1 MPNLLSLL
9 GTRAHSI
16 AFLRLLVVL
25 GNCTKLMISLRYKY
39 YLKKLQLILES
50 CSHCSILRRGFPN
63 WSQTPIPNFEPSAG
77 GLLALADLGTIAER
91 TAIVGG
97 SSWLDSLILAPGL
110 HYQQAADA
118 LAGRLMASYDAV
130 EIYEG
135 KTLLRCSV
143 TNPATIRYL
152 QRLASSGQRV
162 VVDVGAVPHR
172 SHFFSY
178 RGRRRGVG
186 QRATIWADD
195 RDLDLGL
202 LSHVLYLAAPVLT
215 VVAFVFMI
223 LLQEWWGIAL
233 LLALMFSRAL
243 NIWAIKQRAKQPVS
257 VPTPPS
263 STPDLGNLLTEYV
276 VDLGHGRSVSLRG
289 LAADLQAIT
298 TGTWLSA
305 KTHVQDYL
313 EAIAKVTVY
322 LVASLSGNMTQAGN
336 IIFMALLL
344 VNAGLLGLSNAHA
357 KTFRMHGR
365 IAAPTTDRLPYA
377 SPLGSSSDKEAGYG
391 ARRPPYPESTGL
403 ADTSTW
409 PSTTARTST
418 TSSIMGNHHG

>member
-1 MPNLLSLL
+1 M
-9 GTRAHSI
+9 
-16 AFLRLLVVL
+16 
-25 GNCTKLMISLRYKY
+25 
-39 YLKKLQLILES
+39 E
-50 CSHCSILRRGFPN
+50 ILRRGFPN
-63 WSQTPIPNFEPSAG
+63 WSRTPIPNFEPSAG
-77 GLLALADLGTIAER
+77 GLLALADLGTIAQR

-118 LAGRLMASYDAV
+118 LADRLTASYDAV

-135 KTLLRCSV
+135 KTLRYSV

-152 QRLASSGQRV
+152 QRLASSRQRV
-162 VVDVGAVPHR
+162 VVDVGAIPHR
-172 SHFFSY
+172 SHFFSSR

-195 RDLDLGL
+195 VDLDLGW

-215 VVAFVFMI
+215 VVTFVFMI

-243 NIWAIKQRAKQPVS
+243 NIWAIKQRTKQPVS
-257 VPTPPS
+257 GPTPPS
-263 STPDLGNLLTEYV
+263 SAPDLGNLLTEYV

-298 TGTWLSA
+298 TSTWLSA
-305 KTHVQDYL
+305 KTHVEGYL

-336 IIFMALLL
+336 IIFMVLLL

-377 SPLGSSSDKEAGYG
+377 SPLGSSSGGEAGYG
-391 ARRPPYPESTGL
+391 ARSPPYPDSTGL
-403 ADTSTW
+403 TDISTR
-409 PSTTARTST
+409 PSTTAQTST
-418 TSSIMGNHHG
+418 TSSIMGNHHR

>member
-1 MPNLLSLL
+1 M
-9 GTRAHSI
+9 
-16 AFLRLLVVL
+16 
-25 GNCTKLMISLRYKY
+25 
-39 YLKKLQLILES
+39 E
-50 CSHCSILRRGFPN
+50 ILRRGFPN

-77 GLLALADLGTIAER
+77 GLLALADLGTIAQR

-118 LAGRLMASYDAV
+118 VADRLTGSYHAL

-135 KTLLRCSV
+135 KTLLRYSV

-162 VVDVGAVPHR
+162 VVDVGAMPHR
-172 SHFFSY
+172 SHSFPSF

-186 QRATIWADD
+186 QRAIIWADD
-195 RDLDLGL
+195 PDLDLGW
-202 LSHVLYLAAPVLT
+202 LSHVLYLAAPLLT
-215 VVAFVFMI
+215 VIAFVFMI
-223 LLQEWWGIAL
+223 LLQEWWGVAL
-233 LLALMFSRAL
+233 LLALMFSRVL

-257 VPTPPS
+257 VPTPPPS
-263 STPDLGNLLTEYV
+263 APDLGNLLTEYV

-305 KTHVQDYL
+305 KTHVQGYL
-313 EAIAKVTVY
+313 EAIAKLTVY
-322 LVASLSGNMTQAGN
+322 LVASLSGNMTQVGN
-336 IIFMALLL
+336 IIFMVLLL

-365 IAAPTTDRLPYA
+365 IAAPTTGRLPYT
-377 SPLGSSSDKEAGYG
+377 SPLGSSSDREAGYG
-391 ARRPPYPESTGL
+391 ARSPPYPESSGFT
-403 ADTSTW
+403 DTSTR
-409 PSTTARTST
+409 PSTTARDST
-418 TSSIMGNHHG
+418 TFSSMGNHHG

>member
-1 MPNLLSLL
+1 M
-9 GTRAHSI
+9 
-16 AFLRLLVVL
+16 
-25 GNCTKLMISLRYKY
+25 
-39 YLKKLQLILES
+39 
-50 CSHCSILRRGFPN
+50 LRRGFPN

-77 GLLALADLGTIAER
+77 GLLALADLGTVAQR

-110 HYQQAADA
+110 HYQQAAAA
-118 LAGRLMASYDAV
+118 LADRPTSSYDAV

-135 KTLLRCSV
+135 KTLLRYSV

-152 QRLASSGQRV
+152 QRLTSSGQTV
-162 VVDVGAVPHR
+162 VVDVGAIPHR
-172 SHFFSY
+172 SHFFSC
-178 RGRRRGVG
+178 RGRRRGIG

-195 RDLDLGL
+195 GDVDLGR
-202 LSHVLYLAAPVLT
+202 LSHVLYLAAPAFT

-223 LLQEWWGIAL
+223 LLQEWWGVAL
-233 LLALMFSRAL
+233 LLALMFSRVL
-243 NIWAIKQRAKQPVS
+243 NIWVIKQRAKQPVS

-263 STPDLGNLLTEYV
+263 STRDLDNLLTEYMI
-276 VDLGHGRSVSLRG
+276 DLGHGRSVSLRG

-305 KTHVQDYL
+305 KTHVQGYL
-313 EAIAKVTVY
+313 EATAKLTVY
-322 LVASLSGNMTQAGN
+322 LVASFSGNMTQVGN

-365 IAAPTTDRLPYA
+365 IAAPTTDRSPYA
-377 SPLGSSSDKEAGYG
+377 SPPGSNSDKEAGYG
-391 ARRPPYPESTGL
+391 ARSPPYPESSGLTG
-403 ADTSTW
+403 TSTW

-418 TSSIMGNHHG
+418 TFSTMGNHRG

>member
-1 MPNLLSLL
+1 M
-9 GTRAHSI
+9 
-16 AFLRLLVVL
+16 
-25 GNCTKLMISLRYKY
+25 
-39 YLKKLQLILES
+39 E
-50 CSHCSILRRGFPN
+50 ILRRGFPN

-77 GLLALADLGTIAER
+77 GLLALADLGTIAQR

-118 LAGRLMASYDAV
+118 LADRVMASYDAV

-135 KTLLRCSV
+135 KTLRYRI

-162 VVDVGAVPHR
+162 VVDVGAIPHR
-172 SHFFSY
+172 SHFFSSC
-178 RGRRRGVG
+178 RGRRRGVP
-186 QRATIWADD
+186 QRAIIWADD
-195 RDLDLGL
+195 GYLDLGW
-202 LSHVLYLAAPVLT
+202 LSHVLYLAAPVFT

-257 VPTPPS
+257 VPTPPP

-305 KTHVQDYL
+305 KTHVQGYL
-313 EAIAKVTVY
+313 EATAKREQFPESYLLPLISLSTDQNIRGWLTVY
-322 LVASLSGNMTQAGN
+322 MVASLSGNMTQAGN

-357 KTFRMHGR
+357 KTLRMHGR

-377 SPLGSSSDKEAGYG
+377 SPLGSSSAREAGYD
-391 ARRPPYPESTGL
+391 ARSPPYPESSGLTG
-403 ADTSTW
+403 ASTW
-409 PSTTARTST
+409 PPTTAQTST
-418 TSSIMGNHHG
+418 TFSIRGNHHG